1 MNSLHTGKST
11 LFNRLLCKE
20 SNRAYRL
27 ASEKKIRIKKGV
39 SSTARVG
46 ASGTVRKKSNRGG
59 AIVSDVPGKWFEKCT
74 YVQTT

>member
-1 MNSLHTGKST
+1 M
-11 LFNRLLCKE
+11 
-20 SNRAYRL
+20 